1 MRDGKLN
8 RRRFMKLM
16 GAGTL
21 AAGTFSS
28 MFSGPAAA
36 AGAEDMW
43 SWKDPRRALTVKPV
57 LVYSI
62 PQRRE
67 ARTWRSWGGLHSEA
81 DAKKEANRIKKELS
95 DLSKNGDFPLE
106 IQSLEMVN
114 SGDKAAQIAKTDC
127 DAILVYAASGGRG
140 WYEAICGGDQECL
153 FFLRHQSGPV
163 YLWYEIIHP
172 RLLRK
177 QTDEDIQAGV
187 TVHDVVVDKYDD
199 LTWRLRALCGLVN
212 TRETRIIAFGGPGGW
227 GKVGREHAPK
237 VSREVWNLD
246 IVELPHDE
254 LVKGMESLN
263 KDEKLVRQCKSE
275 MKDYLAGPGIKGIE
289 TEEKYILNSF
299 KLRRVIRDIMDREN
313 AVAMTING
321 CMNLGRWVDTSPCLA
336 FSLINDEGVMAFCE
350 SDFVV
355 IPSGIL
361 MRYITGNPAFLND
374 PTYPHHGIMTAAHCS
389 APRRMN
395 GKGLEPAPIV
405 THFESDWGA
414 TAKVLFRKGQVV
426 TNVIPSFTSDEWV
439 GVRGTVIDAPALD
452 ICRSQMEIELEADCT
467 ELLEEMEGFH
477 WMTIYDDCMKEV
489 GYVLNKIGYTTW
501 KPMEA

>member
-1 MRDGKLN
+1 MRNGKLN

-21 AAGTFSS
+21 AAGTFSR
-28 MFSGPAAA
+28 MFSSPVQA
-36 AGAEDMW
+36 AGASDMW
-43 SWKDPRRALTVKPV
+43 NWKDPRRPLTVKPV
-57 LVYSI
+57 LVYHI

-81 DAKKEANRIKKELS
+81 DAKKEARKIEQELS
-95 DLSKNGDFPLE
+95 QMRQNADFPLE
-106 IQSLEMVN
+106 IQSVEMVN
-114 SGDKAAQIAKTDC
+114 SGDKAGEIAKTDC

-140 WYEAICGGDQECL
+140 WYEAICSGDQQCL
-153 FFLRHQSGPV
+153 FFVRHRSGPV

-177 QTDEDIQAGV
+177 QTDEDIQEGV
-187 TVHDVVVDKYDD
+187 TVHDVVVDKYED
-199 LTWRLRALCGLVN
+199 LAWRLRALCGLVN
-212 TRETRIIAFGGPGGW
+212 IRETTIIAFGGPAGW
-227 GKVGREHAPK
+227 GKVGRQHGPK
-237 VSREVWNLD
+237 VARDVWNLD
-246 IVELPHDE
+246 IKDISRQE
-254 LVKGMESLN
+254 LVKGMEQIE
-263 KDEKLVRQCKSE
+263 KDEKLMQTCKAE
-275 MKDYLAGPGIKGIE
+275 MKDYLAGEGVRGIQ
-289 TEEKYILNSF
+289 TEKKYILNSF
-299 KLRRVIRDIMDREN
+299 KLRRVIRDVMRREN

-361 MRYITGNPAFLND
+361 MRYISGNPAFLND
-374 PTYPHHGIMTAAHCS
+374 PTYPHHGVMTAAHCS

-395 GKGLEPAPIV
+395 GEDLEPAPIV
-405 THFESDWGA
+405 THYESDWGA
-414 TAKVLFRKGQVV
+414 TAKVLFKKGQTV

-439 GVRGTVIDAPALD
+439 GVRGKVLDHPSMD
-452 ICRSQMEIELEADCT
+452 ICRSQMDIELEADCT

-477 WMTIYDDCMKEV
+477 WMTVYGDYMKEI
-489 GYVLNKIGYTTW
+489 GYVLNKTGYTTW